1 MHLNFEKKTPE
12 SLCKGNPFT
21 LKLLC
26 GEVKDLKAYALKLF
40 TSPHRSPYVM
50 GLPLYIILDESF

>member
-1 MHLNFEKKTPE
+1 M
-12 SLCKGNPFT
+12 GNPFT
-21 LKLLC
+21 SRLLC
-26 GEVKDLKAYALKLF
+26 GEVKDLKAYALKPF